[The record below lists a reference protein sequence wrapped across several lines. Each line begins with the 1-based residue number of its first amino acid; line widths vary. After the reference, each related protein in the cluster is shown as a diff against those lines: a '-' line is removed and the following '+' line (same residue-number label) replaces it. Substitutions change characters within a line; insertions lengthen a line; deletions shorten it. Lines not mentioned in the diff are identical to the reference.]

1 MWCRSISRQFV
12 GNVCK
17 RRFTEV
23 SPRYIV
29 HSYNLPSTSIKV
41 PIAEKG
47 VDVGMLSETEFKK
60 HLHEK
65 ESARLAIIE
74 DDRDIFDLDKDERPL
89 DSKLYHD
96 EVVVSFLQNHLSN
109 TINKSEA
116 FRAVINTWLE
126 ESISIYQDLK
136 NLPCSRL
143 DEDYEEKVL
152 ELIER
157 SNDTIKVLLDTLHD
171 NKGAIHFRDFFSIL
185 IATSLWPQR
194 LTYHRKI
201 RNGALTKTQFLFQ
214 NLVQRL
220 DDISTDRI
228 FNFSP
233 TKNPHFMRDPWKR
246 LIMAKAWMHVLTN
259 DLGGKVHGPIY
270 PYTLLYKVASDSG
283 KNSRRFFSK
292 FDPATMVDLA
302 KILLRLRNVPEDFH
316 KYYALFKFYEF
327 INCFSLE
334 EIALICQAFQS
345 HGIKVLGDHPLNSA
359 LQTVVLNRLCDSM
372 ETVDDNVFTIIDDF
386 FRLKSLNNFN
396 RFEEFQEKAM
406 NCPNL
411 GLSSLIRVLRRS
423 DSTVCV
429 LNEDLIQ
436 KITDLILNDINTIAF
451 VDCLLLQRLITRNV
465 FTNEVAFKLN
475 TRLLKL
481 MEEKDGRHLAE
492 EKIVVLPFILLQF
505 AYQGFFSE
513 VLCNQLKNDGRLFAQ
528 NDDKKVELKD
538 NILRGEL
545 KEQRSIRAAIGI
557 IDGLVKYHG
566 KDFLNISG

>member
-1 MWCRSISRQFV
+1 
-12 GNVCK
+12 
-17 RRFTEV
+17 V

-29 HSYNLPSTSIKV
+29 HSYNLPSTSIKFPV
-41 PIAEKG
+41 AEKG
-47 VDVGMLSETEFKK
+47 VDIGMLSETEFKK

-65 ESARLAIIE
+65 ESARLAANE
-74 DDRDIFDLDKDERPL
+74 DDRDIFDLDKDGRPL
-89 DSKLYHD
+89 DGKLYRD
-96 EVVVSFLQNHLSN
+96 EVVVNFLQNHLSN

-116 FRAVINTWLE
+116 FRGVINDWYE
-126 ESISIYQDLK
+126 ESISFYQDLK

-143 DEDYEEKVL
+143 DDDYEEKVL
-152 ELIER
+152 ELLER
-157 SNDTIKVLLDTLHD
+157 SNDAIKVLVDTLHH
-171 NKGAIHFRDFFSIL
+171 NKGAVHFRDLFSIL

-194 LTYHRKI
+194 LTYHKKI

-220 DDISTDRI
+220 DEMSMDRI
-228 FNFSP
+228 SNFSRLP
-233 TKNPHFMRDPWKR
+233 TKNPHFMKDPWKR
-246 LIMAKAWMHVLTN
+246 LVMAKAWMHVLTN
-259 DLGGKVHGPIY
+259 DLGGKVHGFIY
-270 PYTLLYKVASDSG
+270 PYNLLYKVAQDNG
-283 KNSRRFFSK
+283 EKSRRFFSK

-302 KILLRLRNVPEDFH
+302 KVLLRLRYVPEDFH

-372 ETVDDNVFTIIDDF
+372 ETVDDIVFTIIDDF

-396 RFEEFQEKAM
+396 RFEEFQEKAI

-411 GLSSLIRVLRRS
+411 GLSTLIRVLRRS
-423 DSTVCV
+423 DSTVCA

-465 FTNEVAFKLN
+465 FTNEIAFKLN

-481 MEEKDGRHLAE
+481 MEEKDKRHLAE
-492 EKIVVLPFILLQF
+492 EKSVVLPFILLQF

-513 VLCNQLKNDGRLFAQ
+513 VLCNQLKNDERLFAKI
-528 NDDKKVELKD
+528 DDKKVELKN

-557 IDGLVKYHG
+557 IDGLGKYHG
-566 KDFLNISG
+566 KDLLDISG

>member
-1 MWCRSISRQFV
+1 MWYRSVTRQFV
-12 GNVCK
+12 GYVWK
-17 RRFTEV
+17 RTLTEV

-47 VDVGMLSETEFKK
+47 VDVGMLGEIEFKK
-60 HLHEK
+60 HLHERQ
-65 ESARLAIIE
+65 SARLASIE
-74 DDRDIFDLDKDERPL
+74 DDRDIFDLDKDGRPL
-89 DSKLYHD
+89 DGKLYRD
-96 EVVVSFLQNHLSN
+96 DVVVNFLQNHLSF

-116 FRAVINTWLE
+116 FRGVVNTWYE
-126 ESISIYQDLK
+126 ESLSFHQDLK
-136 NLPCSRL
+136 NLPCSSL

-157 SNDTIKVLLDTLHD
+157 SNDAIKVLVDTLHD
-171 NKGAIHFRDFFSIL
+171 NKGAIHFKDLFSIL

-194 LTYHRKI
+194 LTYHKKMK
-201 RNGALTKTQFLFQ
+201 NGAPTKTQYLFQ
-214 NLVQRL
+214 NLIQRL
-220 DDISTDRI
+220 DDISMDRI
-228 FNFSP
+228 TNFSP
-233 TKNPHFMRDPWKR
+233 TKNAHFMRDPWKR

-270 PYTLLYKVASDSG
+270 PYNLLYKVASDSG
-283 KNSRRFFSK
+283 KNSTRFFSK

-302 KILLRLRNVPEDFH
+302 KILLRLKHVPEDFH

-334 EIALICQAFQS
+334 EIALICRAFQN
-345 HGIKVLGDHPLNSA
+345 HAIKVLGDHPLNSA

-396 RFEEFQEKAM
+396 RFEEFQEKAI

-423 DSTVCV
+423 DSTVCA
-429 LNEDLIQ
+429 LNGDLIQ

-465 FTNEVAFKLN
+465 FTNDVAFKLN

-481 MEEKDGRHLAE
+481 MEEKDGKHLAE

-528 NDDKKVELKD
+528 NDDKKVELKN

-557 IDGLVKYHG
+557 IDGLGKYHG